1 MEVALRTKLATSA
14 AMVRMSH
21 KGQAARRPARLQDK
35 ILEELEE
42 LKRRVASL
50 EQALEIVDELPW
62 DDALDRGRSYFA
74 DNPDRPTTPDVL
86 AVILETSVAQAADV
100 CAHLER
106 EGLVASR

>member
-1 MEVALRTKLATSA
+1 MRTKLATSA
-14 AMVRMSH
+14 AMVRMTRR
-21 KGQAARRPARLQDK
+21 GQAARRPAKLQDK
-35 ILEELEE
+35 ILAELEH

-74 DNPDRPTTPDVL
+74 DNPDRPTTPDIL
-86 AVILETSVAQAADV
+86 AVVLETSVVQAADV
-100 CAHLER
+100 CAQLER